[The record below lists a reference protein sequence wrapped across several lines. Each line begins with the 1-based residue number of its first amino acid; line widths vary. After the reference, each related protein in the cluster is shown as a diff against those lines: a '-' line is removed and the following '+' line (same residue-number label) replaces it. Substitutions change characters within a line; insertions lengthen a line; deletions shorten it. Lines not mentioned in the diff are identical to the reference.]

1 MAQHMTACPIV
12 GKTTTT
18 PTTTE
23 AGSIAYPITLES
35 FVVDGTNWKKVY
47 SDGWIEM
54 GGFSEPAST
63 SGYASREIRFNWS
76 FPNVCISINCQPTAK
91 DTTTG
96 DAGLYGVRVVTKDGF
111 TFTRGSSATYTTG
124 FYWIARGI

>member
-1 MAQHMTACPIV
+1 MAQHMTVCPV
-12 GKTTTT
+12 ADKTTTT
-18 PTTTE
+18 PTTIE

-54 GGFSEPAST
+54 GGFSEPASLAA
-63 SGYASREIRFNWS
+63 YASREIEFNWS
-76 FPNVCISINCQPTAK
+76 FPTACISINCQPTAAAVGGG
-91 DTTTG
+91 DGGLYGIQDLTTTG
-96 DAGLYGVRVVTKDGF
+96 F
-111 TFTRGSSATYTTG
+111 SFTRGSGNTYTTG